1 MTVANLMN
9 HFVAMPAPQVEARP
23 SGLER
28 RRYPRVRALRP
39 AYVRLQGRTQGMAV
53 DLYQILDL
61 SEYGLGVQ
69 TAGRVVLNRPLQVGL
84 DLTPAGASIPAKAQ
98 VVWLDDQG
106 RAGLCFEPLSQ
117 SALEAVHEWLA
128 VSIGQAS
135 SQSAAPKKIPSL
147 EAVPITAS
155 LSMDAGSADV
165 ARGTRSIVP
174 DSLAELEVELNL
186 IVQRAQAYTGA
197 SGAALA
203 LQQKQAMVCCATSGT
218 DTPGLGFPVNETSGI
233 TGESIRL
240 GRTLVC
246 RDTRHDA
253 RVDRLVCEDLGICS
267 ILVMPV
273 LVAGQT
279 VGVLELFS
287 PQANSFVEGD
297 DQVLRMVL
305 LPLLDALQPKSAGAE
320 RADGREFASP
330 AIPEALSSSDA
341 VADSPHALL
350 PDRYQ
355 VAVVR
360 GAVRP
365 TPFYQRILF
374 GVAVVVIAVGAGW
387 LINSQSATLLSLW
400 KDTKPVAASAPASP
414 AINVTA
420 PRPTLEV
427 TTVEGLR
434 LLADRG
440 DAAAQ
445 FALGAKYA
453 NGGDVPRDD
462 QQAAQWFTR
471 AADSGHVGAQAILG
485 ACYWVGR
492 GVPRDLKQAY
502 FWSLLASAG
511 GDEISRARLK
521 LLASQMRRSDVL
533 EVVQQ
538 ADGWMRAH
546 SAQTA
551 K

>member
-1 MTVANLMN
+1 MSHSV
-9 HFVAMPAPQVEARP
+9 VVPAPRVDARP
-23 SGLER
+23 SGPER
-28 RRYPRVRALRP
+28 RRYSRVRALRP
-39 AYVRLQGRTQGMAV
+39 AYLRMQGRTQGLAV
-53 DLYQILDL
+53 DLYQIIDL

-69 TAGRVVLNRPLQVGL
+69 TAGRVELNRPLEVGL
-84 DLTPAGASIPAKAQ
+84 DLSPSGGSIPAKAQ
-98 VVWLDDQG
+98 VVWLDDHG

-135 SQSAAPKKIPSL
+135 SQSAAPKKIPAL
-147 EAVPITAS
+147 EAIPIADTFAV
-155 LSMDAGSADV
+155 DAGSADV
-165 ARGTRSIVP
+165 ARDAAQIVP
-174 DSLAELEVELNL
+174 DSLAELETELHL

-203 LQQKQAMVCCATSGT
+203 LRRKQGMVCCATSGT
-218 DTPGLGFPVNETSGI
+218 DTPGLGFCINVTSGI

-267 ILVMPV
+267 ILAMPV

-287 PQANSFVEGD
+287 PQSNLFVEAD
-297 DQVLRMVL
+297 DQALRMLL
-305 LPLLDALQPKSAGAE
+305 LPLLNALQPKSAIAE
-320 RADGREFASP
+320 RADGPEPASP
-330 AIPEALSSSDA
+330 AIPEAQSRHDV
-341 VADSPHALL
+341 VAESPHTSL
-350 PDRYQ
+350 PDPYQ

-360 GAVRP
+360 RATRP

-374 GVAVVVIAVGAGW
+374 GVAVVAIAVGAGW
-387 LINSQSATLLSLW
+387 LVNSQSATLLSLW
-400 KDTKPVAASAPASP
+400 KSTKPVAASPPAVP

-420 PRPTLEV
+420 PRPTLEL
-427 TTVEGLR
+427 TTLEGLR
-434 LLADRG
+434 SLADRG
-440 DAAAQ
+440 DPAAQ

-453 NGGDVPRDD
+453 NGGEVPRDD
-462 QQAAQWFTR
+462 QQAAEWFTR
-471 AADSGHVGAQAILG
+471 AADNGHVGAQAILG

-492 GVPRDLKQAY
+492 GVPKDLKQAY

-511 GDEISRARLK
+511 GDEISKARLK

-546 SAQTA
+546 SAQPA

>member
-1 MTVANLMN
+1 MSHSV
-9 HFVAMPAPQVEARP
+9 VVPAPRVDARP
-23 SGLER
+23 SGPER

-39 AYVRLQGRTQGMAV
+39 AYVRLQGRTQGLAV

-69 TAGRVVLNRPLQVGL
+69 TAGRVELNRPLEVGL
-84 DLTPAGASIPAKAQ
+84 DLSPAGASIPAKAQ
-98 VVWLDDQG
+98 VVWLDAQG

-128 VSIGQAS
+128 VSIGRAL
-135 SQSAAPKKIPSL
+135 SQSAAPKKIPTL
-147 EAVPITAS
+147 EPVPIADS
-155 LSMDAGSADV
+155 FSMDAGSADV
-165 ARGTRSIVP
+165 TVDAAQIVP
-174 DSLAELEVELNL
+174 DSLAELEAELNL

-203 LQQKQAMVCCATSGT
+203 LQQKQGMVCCATSGT
-218 DTPGLGFPVNETSGI
+218 DTPGLGFPINVRSGI

-273 LVAGQT
+273 LVTGQI

-287 PQANSFVEGD
+287 PQSNFFVEGD
-297 DQVLRMVL
+297 EQALRALL
-305 LPLLDALQPKSAGAE
+305 LPLLDALRPKTAIAARGDGPESAL
-320 RADGREFASP
+320 P
-330 AIPEALSSSDA
+330 AIPEAPSSNDV
-341 VADSPHALL
+341 VADSSPTSQ
-350 PDRYQ
+350 PDPYQ

-360 GAVRP
+360 SGVRP
-365 TPFYQRILF
+365 TPLYRRMLF
-374 GVAVVVIAVGAGW
+374 GVAVVAIAVGAGW
-387 LINSQSATLLSLW
+387 LVNSQSATLLSLW
-400 KDTKPVAASAPASP
+400 KNTKPVAASAPAIP
-414 AINVTA
+414 AISVTA
-420 PRPTLEV
+420 PRPPLELTTL
-427 TTVEGLR
+427 EGLR

-440 DAAAQ
+440 DPAAQ

-462 QQAAQWFTR
+462 QQAAEWFTR
-471 AADSGHVGAQAILG
+471 AADNGHVGAQAILG

-492 GVPRDLKQAY
+492 GVPKDLKQAY

-511 GDEISRARLK
+511 GDEISKARLK

-538 ADGWMRAH
+538 ADGWMHAH
-546 SAQTA
+546 SAQPG